1 MPFCE
6 LDLEQNKNEIT
17 TILINEVM
25 KKMKQKRDYKR
36 PECKVHK
43 LELENFI
50 CTSVY
55 PNAPQTTETD
65 WEDGGEVD
73 GGTLEF

>member
-1 MPFCE
+1 ME
-6 LDLEQNKNEIT
+6 
-17 TILINEVM
+17 
-25 KKMKQKRDYKR
+25 KKKLKRVYER
-36 PECKVHK
+36 PECNVHG

-55 PNAPQTTETD
+55 PNAPQTNETG

-73 GGTLEF
+73 GGTIEF

>member
-1 MPFCE
+1 MRKTKE
-6 LDLEQNKNEIT
+6 
-17 TILINEVM
+17 
-25 KKMKQKRDYKR
+25 KRDYER

-55 PNAPQTTETD
+55 PDAPHTTETD

-73 GGTLEF
+73 GGTIEF

>member
-6 LDLEQNKNEIT
+6 LNLEQNKNEIT

-43 LELENFI
+43 LELERFI
-50 CTSVY
+50 CTLVY
-55 PNAPQTTETD
+55 PDAPQTNEAGF
-65 WEDGGEVD
+65 EDGGEID

>member
-1 MPFCE
+1 MG
-6 LDLEQNKNEIT
+6 
-17 TILINEVM
+17 
-25 KKMKQKRDYKR
+25 KKKLKRDYEC

-55 PNAPQTTETD
+55 PDAPQTNETG
-65 WEDGGEVD
+65 WENDGEVD
-73 GGTLEF
+73 GGTIEF